1 MEEIMRIRLTA
12 LVLALCLSLAVLGCN
27 KPAAPPDSTSSS
39 ASPSSK
45 DSSNTSAAPGG
56 NSASPSSN
64 SGDGSAMSNTAMSN
78 MKPEPRRPLVVPA
91 GTVLTVRLGQAVGSK
106 ISSAGQTFTAT
117 LASPVVVD
125 GKTAIPAG
133 ATASGTVVDAKP
145 LGRFKGG
152 AVLQLRL
159 TSLTVNGSDRSI
171 STSSVTRTETGKGK
185 RTAILAGG
193 GAAVGALIGGLA
205 GGGKGAGIGA
215 LAGGGAGAGGAAFT
229 GNKDVVLPAESALSF
244 KLAQPLEVK

>member
-1 MEEIMRIRLTA
+1 MRTRLAA
-12 LVLALCLSLAVLGCN
+12 LTLALGLSLALQGCN
-27 KPAAPPDSTSSS
+27 KPAAPADSNSST
-39 ASPSSK
+39 ASPSSN
-45 DSSNTSAAPGG
+45 DSSNTAAAPGG
-56 NSASPSSN
+56 NNAGSSSN
-64 SGDGSAMSNTAMSN
+64 SGASSPMSNTAMSN
-78 MKPEPRRPLVVPA
+78 MKPEPPKPLVVPA

-106 ISSAGQTFTAT
+106 ISTAGQTFTAT
-117 LASPVVVD
+117 VASAVTAD
-125 GKTAIPAG
+125 GREAIPAG

-152 AVLQLRL
+152 AELRLRL
-159 TSLTVNGSDRSI
+159 TSVNVKGADRSI

-215 LAGGGAGAGGAAFT
+215 LAGGGAGTGGAAFT
-229 GNKDVVLPAESALSF
+229 GNKDIVLPAESALSF
-244 KLAQPLEVK
+244 KLEQPLEVK

>member
-1 MEEIMRIRLTA
+1 MRIRLTA
-12 LVLALCLSLAVLGCN
+12 LTLGLYLSFVLLGCN
-27 KPAAPPDSTSSS
+27 KPAAPADSSSSSTSS
-39 ASPSSK
+39 PSSS
-45 DSSNTSAAPGG
+45 DNSNGG
-56 NSASPSSN
+56 NMANSSSSGAS
-64 SGDGSAMSNTAMSN
+64 GSAMSNTAMSN

-159 TSLTVNGSDRSI
+159 TSVTVNGSDRSM

-244 KLAQPLEVK
+244 KLEHPLEVK